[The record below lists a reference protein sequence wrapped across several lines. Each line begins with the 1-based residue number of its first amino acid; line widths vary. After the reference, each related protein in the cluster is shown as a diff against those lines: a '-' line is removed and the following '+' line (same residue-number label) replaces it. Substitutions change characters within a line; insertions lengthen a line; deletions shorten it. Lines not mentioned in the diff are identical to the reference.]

1 MFYRLCCSGLLH
13 YYYYFIINYCF
24 MKMNMEDGDD
34 ACFFFLSVFCFL
46 ASWHFEYQQAVHG
59 SFLVFFRLL
68 AFGAWCLVLGL
79 GAFIGSFFFFF
90 FFFFAGDKYLRH
102 SALDSNCI
110 YSFGFYFLPALQSK
124 SFFTQELLEK
134 YIQVYMCPAYE

>member
-1 MFYRLCCSGLLH
+1 MMHAFSFCLFSVFWHHGILNISKR
-13 YYYYFIINYCF
+13 F
-24 MKMNMEDGDD
+24 MVLFW
-34 ACFFFLSVFCFL
+34 FFFGFWLSVRG
-46 ASWHFEYQQAVHG
+46 AW
-59 SFLVFFRLL
+59 FLVLEHLSALF
-68 AFGAWCLVLGL
+68 
-79 GAFIGSFFFFF
+79 FFFFF